1 MPTPS
6 KPVNVIR
13 LEGKSHR
20 TKRELAERE
29 RAEEQLLTGKIL
41 KESKETRENEKAHK
55 EFLRIQKLLKSIEK
69 DDDLYGAT
77 INRYCQLL
85 AECSD
90 FQEKR
95 EQMYEQMKK
104 LEDSYD
110 NFVDGDD
117 LKSYFQ
123 LQSSMQ
129 KNLIS
134 LDKQVQAK
142 RKMLLDIEK
151 ENIMTI
157 ASSLRSVPKKTEKK
171 KNPLLEA
178 LAGGD

>member
-20 TKRELAERE
+20 TKRELVERE
-29 RAEEQLLTGKIL
+29 RAEAQLLTGKVL
-41 KESKETRENEKAHK
+41 REAKEVRENELAHK
-55 EFLRIQKLLKSIEK
+55 EFQRIRKLLKNIDK

-77 INRYCQLL
+77 INRYCLL
-85 AECSD
+85 QAECLD
-90 FQEKR
+90 FQVKR
-95 EQMYEQMKK
+95 EQMYEQAKK
-104 LEDSYD
+104 LEESYGSFAE
-110 NFVDGDD
+110 NDD

-123 LQSSMQ
+123 LQATMQ
-129 KNLIS
+129 RNLLA
-134 LDKQVQAK
+134 LDKQVQTK

-178 LAGGD
+178 LADGG